1 MHRAGN
7 ADFVEKRENVPCLGV
22 SSGGNFR
29 GESRVTRLK
38 SRIISVESG
47 FTACRINID
56 DAFLRNK

>member
-29 GESRVTRLK
+29 D
-38 SRIISVESG
+38 RI
-47 FTACRINID
+47 ACNETKEQDNFGGKWIYSLSYKYR
-56 DAFLRNK
+56 